1 MSQENVEIVKAAYE
15 ADYRGDEQAMLELL
29 AEDVIVKNPR
39 GLLDVP
45 AVRHG
50 RQGWR
55 DLVAEFRE
63 VFDDFVPDVKEWVD
77 AGDWVLCVTHW
88 TGRAKG
94 SGVAVEANQ
103 VDAVRVREGRIVEMN
118 LSYRS
123 REAALKA
130 LGLSE

>member
-29 AEDVIVKNPR
+29 AEDVIVKNPC

-45 AVRHG
+45 AFRHG

-77 AGDWVLCVTHW
+77 AGDWGTLRHALDW
-88 TGRAKG
+88 KSERERRRGRG
-94 SGVAVEANQ
+94 ESS
-103 VDAVRVREGRIVEMN
+103 RC
-118 LSYRS
+118 RS
-123 REAALKA
+123 RARRKDR
-130 LGLSE
+130 